1 MYCLSGKQ
9 IEFILNEIKR
19 NKIEMEDLQ
28 LNLLDH
34 ICCIIEQDLRE
45 GDDFESFCKKTIR
58 QFYKNELREI
68 EEETIQLLIFKNY
81 YTMKKVMLISGT
93 LSVAAFITGSI
104 CKILHLQL
112 AAPLLFL
119 AIINFS
125 LVFLPLLFI
134 VKIREI
140 KANRDKLIIAFGT
153 IVGILYCLSMLSL
166 VMH

>member
-19 NKIEMEDLQ
+19 NKIEMKDLQ

-81 YTMKKVMLISGT
+81 YTMKKSN
-93 LSVAAFITGSI
+93 A
-104 CKILHLQL
+104 
-112 AAPLLFL
+112 
-119 AIINFS
+119 
-125 LVFLPLLFI
+125 
-134 VKIREI
+134 
-140 KANRDKLIIAFGT
+140 
-153 IVGILYCLSMLSL
+153 Y
-166 VMH
+166 